1 MGNKLGEYLRKERKA
16 NNMSLREFSEYLGIS
31 HTYLSKL
38 ENGVDP
44 RTGKAVSPTIETLKQ
59 ISKAMNIS
67 LEKLLS
73 ISGYI
78 NTKYDDINQY
88 TEKDDE
94 KTDIPEYFETPQ
106 DAIKFIL
113 EQPMIAN
120 FGGYDLELMEDDE
133 IMDMAEDVADML
145 RIMAKKHKNK

>member
-1 MGNKLGEYLRKERKA
+1 MDNKLGGFLRKERKKK
-16 NNMSLREFSEYLGIS
+16 NMSLRDFSEYLGIS
-31 HTYLSKL
+31 HTYLNKL
-38 ENGVDP
+38 ENGIDP
-44 RTGKAVSPTIETLKQ
+44 RTSKPVSPTIETLKQ
-59 ISKAMNIS
+59 ISNAMNIS
-67 LEKLLS
+67 LDTLLQ

-78 NTKYDDINQY
+78 PEKNNYDSNSN
-88 TEKDDE
+88 
-94 KTDIPEYFETPQ
+94 IPEYFETPQ

-145 RIMAKKHKNK
+145 RIMAKKHKK

>member
-1 MGNKLGEYLRKERKA
+1 MDNKLGEFLRKERRKK
-16 NNMSLREFSEYLGIS
+16 NMSLRDFSEYLGIS
-31 HTYLSKL
+31 HTYLNKL
-38 ENGVDP
+38 ENGIDP
-44 RTGKAVSPTIETLKQ
+44 RTSKPVSPTIETLKQ
-59 ISKAMNIS
+59 ISNAMNIS
-67 LEKLLS
+67 LDTLLQ

-78 NTKYDDINQY
+78 PEKNTYDSNSN
-88 TEKDDE
+88 
-94 KTDIPEYFETPQ
+94 IPEYFETPQ

-145 RIMAKKHKNK
+145 RIMAKKHKK

>member
-1 MGNKLGEYLRKERKA
+1 MDNKLGEFLRKERKKK
-16 NNMSLREFSEYLGIS
+16 NMSLRDFSEYLGIS
-31 HTYLSKL
+31 HTYLNKL
-38 ENGVDP
+38 ENGIDP
-44 RTGKAVSPTIETLKQ
+44 RTSKPVSPTIETLKQ
-59 ISKAMNIS
+59 ISNAMNIS
-67 LEKLLS
+67 LDTLLQ

-78 NTKYDDINQY
+78 PKKNNYDSDSS
-88 TEKDDE
+88 
-94 KTDIPEYFETPQ
+94 IPEYFETPQ

-145 RIMAKKHKNK
+145 RIMAKKHKK

>member
-1 MGNKLGEYLRKERKA
+1 MDNKLGEFLRKERKKK
-16 NNMSLREFSEYLGIS
+16 NMSLRDFSEYLGIS
-31 HTYLSKL
+31 HTYLNKL
-38 ENGVDP
+38 ENGIDP
-44 RTGKAVSPTIETLKQ
+44 RTSKPVSPTIETLKQ
-59 ISKAMNIS
+59 ISNAMNIS
-67 LEKLLS
+67 LDTLLQ

-78 NTKYDDINQY
+78 PEKNNYDSNSN
-88 TEKDDE
+88 
-94 KTDIPEYFETPQ
+94 IPEYFETPQ

-145 RIMAKKHKNK
+145 RIMAKKHKK